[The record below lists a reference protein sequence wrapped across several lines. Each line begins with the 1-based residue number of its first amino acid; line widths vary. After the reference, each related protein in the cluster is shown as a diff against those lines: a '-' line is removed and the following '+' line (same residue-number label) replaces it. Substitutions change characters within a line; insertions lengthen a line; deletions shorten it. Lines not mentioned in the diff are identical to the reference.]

1 MLKKRIIPAIDV
13 ANNKAVKYVQF
24 RNPTIIGD
32 PAELGQKYA
41 EQGADEILYLDT
53 TASLQSHE
61 VRHEWIRHV
70 AEQLYVPFSVVGGI
84 RTIDDFKSV
93 LRAGADKVGVNT
105 AAVNRPE
112 LLSEAAD
119 IFGKQ
124 CVVLAL
130 DAKPVR
136 NNEDEIIRWEV
147 YTHSAHNSSG
157 LDAIEWAQRAEELG
171 AGEIVCTSIDRDGM
185 KNGYDNVLLKA
196 LTDAVNI
203 PVIASGG
210 AGSLEHIR
218 DTFIEGQVDAALV
231 ASLLHYGELTVH
243 DIKQY
248 LHDLGEIPVRYVPTK
263 AAQR

>member
-24 RNPTIIGD
+24 RDPTVIGD
-32 PAELGQKYA
+32 PAEMGQKYA
-41 EQGADEILYLDT
+41 DQGADEILYLDT
-53 TASLQSHE
+53 TASLHKNE
-61 VRHEWIRHV
+61 VNYDWIRRV
-70 AEQLYVPFSVVGGI
+70 AEKLYIPFSVVGGI

-105 AAVNRPE
+105 AAVNRPA
-112 LLSEAAD
+112 LISEAAE

-130 DAKPVR
+130 DAKPIR
-136 NNEDEIIRWEV
+136 NKDNEIIRWEV
-147 YTHSAHNSSG
+147 YTHSAHSSTG
-157 LDAIEWAQRAEELG
+157 LDAIEWALRAEELG

-185 KNGYDNVLLKA
+185 KSGYDTCLLKK

-210 AGSLEHIR
+210 AGSLPHILEAF
-218 DTFIEGQVDAALV
+218 TVGKADAGLI
-231 ASLLHYGELTVH
+231 ASLLHYQEYTIE
-243 DIKQY
+243 DIKKY
-248 LHDLGEIPVRYVPTK
+248 LSEHDMPIRYSVGKSGEN
-263 AAQR
+263 

>member
-13 ANNKAVKYVQF
+13 ANEQAVKYVQF
-24 RNPTIIGD
+24 RNPTVIGD

-53 TASLQSHE
+53 TASLHQHD
-61 VRHEWIRHV
+61 VRYDWIRRV
-70 AEQLYVPFSVVGGI
+70 AENVYIPFSVVGGI
-84 RTIDDFKSV
+84 RSIDDFKQV

-130 DAKPVR
+130 DAKPIKS
-136 NNEDEIIRWEV
+136 EDNQMLRWEV
-147 YTHSAHNSSG
+147 YTHSAHQTSG

-185 KNGYDNVLLKA
+185 KNGYDIELMKA
-196 LTDAVNI
+196 LTEAVHI

-210 AGSLEHIR
+210 AGHVSHIQ
-218 DTFIEGQVDAALV
+218 DVFVNGHADAALV
-231 ASLLHYGELTVH
+231 ASLLHYQELTVTE
-243 DIKQY
+243 IKSY
-248 LHDLGEIPVRYVPTK
+248 LQKANIPIRV
-263 AAQR
+263 